1 MYQLQGLPTVHAL
14 KDGITPD
21 DFREHRLLITSTI
34 RPYRK
39 KLEMILRE
47 SGNFP
52 VIYME
57 IGSMTAL
64 KHYVASGLGFALVPE
79 IMLNSK

>member
-1 MYQLQGLPTVHAL
+1 
-14 KDGITPD
+14 
-21 DFREHRLLITSTI
+21 
-34 RPYRK
+34 
-39 KLEMILRE
+39 MILRE